1 MYILSRNFGSTVGKI
16 IWEANI
22 LWHIYLY
29 LKTYVFVSVST
40 SSDGVGDA
48 LQFCHTAAK
57 ELRANA
63 SSLNIRLAKLELDH
77 QELVDKVQQ
86 AVNGLAKI
94 SGQLSEAPKL
104 ADTPKRIAELQ
115 MTMATFGSQV
125 SDIHHGKE

>member
-1 MYILSRNFGSTVGKI
+1 M
-16 IWEANI
+16 
-22 LWHIYLY
+22 
-29 LKTYVFVSVST
+29 
-40 SSDGVGDA
+40 
-48 LQFCHTAAK
+48 
-57 ELRANA
+57 
-63 SSLNIRLAKLELDH
+63 
-77 QELVDKVQQ
+77 DKVQQ